1 MFGSL
6 SRPGEPRPAAATKSS
21 VQLFKQPI
29 SPSPCESRTSTEF
42 LRRPGQAN
50 GSRECA
56 PDDRLRASRDRY
68 AVSHVWRDT
77 VRRLS
82 RKNVPLWLW
91 VPAFAGTTMR
101 GIPRTHPCSRGALRP
116 SCPISFA
123 PKRAWGMP
131 GAKRTRSLAWENKN
145 HTSVVTAG
153 TRRNH
158 PAFPHAIGFNGFLR
172 ALPGDRA
179 FLPPSPADHGVS
191 GPLGPTSPPPT

>member
-1 MFGSL
+1 MMIRLTHRALAVEPHDCAGPAVHDVTMFGSL

-21 VQLFKQPI
+21 VQLFKQPT

-56 PDDRLRASRDRY
+56 PDDRLRASRDPY

-82 RKNVPLWLW
+82 RNNVPLWLW

-116 SCPISFA
+116 SCPFILR
-123 PKRAWGMP
+123 PMEGV
-131 GAKRTRSLAWENKN
+131 GN
-145 HTSVVTAG
+145 AG
-153 TRRNH
+153 CQAH
-158 PAFPHAIGFNGFLR
+158 PQPRVGK
-172 ALPGDRA
+172 
-179 FLPPSPADHGVS
+179 
-191 GPLGPTSPPPT
+191 